1 MVGSFEDFG
10 DAGETSGMTADTTTD
25 FPVGLGLA
33 ELAGAPAEALHGS
46 VVAEGEEVTST
57 VVGQRSRVD
66 RGVVTDEP
74 GAAEEVGCEGNF
86 EGSNGLEVGFKGG
99 GELLVSGTVVFGN
112 VVAGNEIVE
121 GEHGVSPCLLRVKVE
136 RALSV
141 RSMAGEA
148 RKIRGG

>member
-1 MVGSFEDFG
+1 MSGSVERRSTMAGSFEDFG

-46 VVAEGEEVTST
+46 VVAEGEEVTGT
-57 VVGQRSRVD
+57 IVGQRSRID

-74 GAAEEVGCEGNF
+74 GAAEEVGCEGDF
-86 EGSNGLEVGFKGG
+86 EGSDGLEIGFKGG
-99 GELLVSGTVVFGN
+99 GELAVGGAVVFRD

-121 GEHGVSPCLLRVKVE
+121 GKHAVTP
-136 RALSV
+136 
-141 RSMAGEA
+141 
-148 RKIRGG
+148 